1 MTERARRNA
10 LHIATKRTHQCFG
23 GASMATKRRITVDE
37 LEGLVRRLWARAQ
50 SRLLVGQSEQQSD
63 LRLAANV
70 LRALLERGLIKDSI
84 EIETEDADRRR

>member
-1 MTERARRNA
+1 
-10 LHIATKRTHQCFG
+10 
-23 GASMATKRRITVDE
+23 MATKRRITVDE

-50 SRLLVGQSEQQSD
+50 SRLLVGQSEQQSN

>member
-1 MTERARRNA
+1 
-10 LHIATKRTHQCFG
+10 
-23 GASMATKRRITVDE
+23 MATKRRITVDE
-37 LEGLVRRLWARAQ
+37 LEGLVGRLWARAQ